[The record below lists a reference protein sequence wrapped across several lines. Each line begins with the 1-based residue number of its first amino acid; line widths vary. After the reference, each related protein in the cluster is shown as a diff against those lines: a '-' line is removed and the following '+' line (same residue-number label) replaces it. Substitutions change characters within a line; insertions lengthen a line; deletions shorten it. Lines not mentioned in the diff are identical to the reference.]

1 MGQVEHYLQTDINME
16 KSTNQGNLA
25 QQLFKKHRLRIAQQD
40 LMVTILNLSR
50 FIQRHRGATLA
61 LLGGDASFR
70 GQVETLQKQTS
81 AEFDYLQCLNTSA
94 DQPMTPSDYEQLT
107 LGWLT
112 IIKDWENDDL
122 HHSFEFHSHL
132 LELIIRIAKQL
143 SESVLG
149 MPSGLEN
156 NEALRSRVDNSF
168 LYPLSNLSQTCVVDL
183 YELVEYLARIRGLG
197 THMAVIGQTDKDLG
211 SRVSFWL
218 QEFRYRKERFD
229 QNIQLIASNYLPC
242 IPGLKAL
249 PNLNMKLNYFISLLG
264 HEMTSERTFQVPS
277 HKLFLMGTEIIDGH
291 LAVMDQ
297 ANAVVRDQ
305 LYLMNQMMLERMSVD
320 TIEPAANNLVTD

>member
-1 MGQVEHYLQTDINME
+1 MGQIEHCLQDADMPENLT
-16 KSTNQGNLA
+16 KHSTLA
-25 QQLFKKHRLRIAQQD
+25 QDLFKAHTLRMAQLD
-40 LMVTILNLSR
+40 LMVTVLNLSR

-61 LLGGDASFR
+61 LLGGDTSFR
-70 GQVETLQKQTS
+70 NQVQALQKQTS
-81 AEFDYLQCLNTSA
+81 TQFEYLQCLNNSA
-94 DQPMTPSDYEQLT
+94 DKPLADNDYEQLT

-132 LELIIRIAKQL
+132 LELIIRIARQL
-143 SESVLG
+143 TEQVLAT
-149 MPSGLEN
+149 PVGLEQ
-156 NEALRSRVDNSF
+156 NEALRSRADKSF
-168 LYPLSNLSQTCVVDL
+168 TYPLHGLVQTCVIDL
-183 YELVEYLARIRGLG
+183 YELVEYLARIRGIG
-197 THMAVIGQTDKDLG
+197 THMAVIGQTDKELG
-211 SRVSFWL
+211 GRVSFWL

-229 QNIQLIASNYLPC
+229 QNIQLISSQYLPC
-242 IPGLKAL
+242 IPGLKSL

-264 HEMTSERTFQVPS
+264 HEMDSERTFQVPS

-305 LYLMNQMMLERMSVD
+305 LYAMNQMMLERLSA
-320 TIEPAANNLVTD
+320 ES

>member
-1 MGQVEHYLQTDINME
+1 MGQLEHSLQDPDMPEILPEQAT
-16 KSTNQGNLA
+16 LA
-25 QQLFKKHRLRIAQQD
+25 QSLFETHTLRVAQLD

-50 FIQRHRGATLA
+50 FIQRHRGAALA
-61 LLGGDASFR
+61 LLGGDNSFR
-70 GQVETLQKQTS
+70 NQVGALQKQTS
-81 AEFDYLQCLNTSA
+81 AQFDYLQCLNNSA
-94 DQPMTPSDYEQLT
+94 DKPMADSEYEQLT

-122 HHSFEFHSHL
+122 NHSFEFHSHL
-132 LELIIRIAKQL
+132 LELIIRIARQL
-143 SESVLG
+143 SEQVLATPAG
-149 MPSGLEN
+149 VEN
-156 NEALRSRVDNSF
+156 NDALRSRVDNSF
-168 LYPLSNLSQTCVVDL
+168 TYPLHGLTQTCVIDL

-197 THMAVIGQTDKDLG
+197 THMAVIGHTDKELG
-211 SRVSFWL
+211 SKVSFWL

-229 QNIQLIASNYLPC
+229 QNIQLISSQYLPC
-242 IPGLKAL
+242 IPGLKSL

-305 LYLMNQMMLERMSVD
+305 LYAMNLMMLERLSA
-320 TIEPAANNLVTD
+320 EPG

>member
-1 MGQVEHYLQTDINME
+1 MGQLE
-16 KSTNQGNLA
+16 KSLENPDMPQNCTEDGDLA
-25 QQLFKKHRLRIAQQD
+25 SKLFKMHTLRVAQLD

-61 LLGGDASFR
+61 LLGGDDSFR
-70 GQVETLQKQTS
+70 IQVEMLQKQTS
-81 AEFDYLQCLNTSA
+81 IQFEYLQCLNTSA
-94 DQPMTPSDYEQLT
+94 DKPLADNDYEQLT

-132 LELIIRIAKQL
+132 LELIIRISRQL
-143 SESVLG
+143 SEQVLAT
-149 MPSGLEN
+149 PACLETN
-156 NEALRSRVDNSF
+156 PALSNRIDNSYT
-168 LYPLSNLSQTCVVDL
+168 YPLHRLSQTCVIDL
-183 YELVEYLARIRGLG
+183 YELVEYLARIRGMG
-197 THMAVIGQTDKDLG
+197 THMAVIGHTDKDMG
-211 SRVSFWL
+211 SKVSFWL

-229 QNIQLIASNYLPC
+229 QNIQMVSPQYLPC
-242 IPGLKAL
+242 IPGLKLL

-305 LYLMNQMMLERMSVD
+305 LYHMNQMMIERMSAERELQQID
-320 TIEPAANNLVTD
+320 Q

>member
-1 MGQVEHYLQTDINME
+1 MGQLEHSLQDSDMPEILTE
-16 KSTNQGNLA
+16 QATLA
-25 QQLFKKHRLRIAQQD
+25 QSLFATHTLRVAQLD

-61 LLGGDASFR
+61 LLGGDNSFR
-70 GQVETLQKQTS
+70 AQVAALQKQTS
-81 AEFDYLQCLNTSA
+81 AQFDYLQCLNNSA
-94 DQPMTPSDYEQLT
+94 DKPMADSEYEQLT

-132 LELIIRIAKQL
+132 LELIIRIARQL
-143 SESVLG
+143 SEQVLATPAG
-149 MPSGLEN
+149 MEA
-156 NEALRSRVDNSF
+156 NEALRSRLDNSYT
-168 LYPLSNLSQTCVVDL
+168 YPLHGLTQTCVLDL

-197 THMAVIGQTDKDLG
+197 THMAVIGHTDKELG
-211 SRVSFWL
+211 AKVSFWL

-229 QNIQLIASNYLPC
+229 QNIQLLSSQYLPC
-242 IPGLKAL
+242 IPGLKSL

-264 HEMTSERTFQVPS
+264 HEMTPERPFQVPS

-305 LYLMNQMMLERMSVD
+305 LYAMNMMMLERLSA
-320 TIEPAANNLVTD
+320 EPV

>member
-1 MGQVEHYLQTDINME
+1 MGQVEHCLQTNVIPKNTPE
-16 KSTNQGNLA
+16 NGHLA
-25 QQLFKKHRLRIAQQD
+25 PKLFKMHTLRVAQLD

-61 LLGGDASFR
+61 LLGGDNSFR
-70 GQVETLQKQTS
+70 TQVETLQKQTS
-81 AEFDYLQCLNTSA
+81 AQFEYLQCLNQSA
-94 DQPMTPSDYEQLT
+94 DNPLTESDYEQLN

-112 IIKDWENDDL
+112 IIKDWENDEL

-132 LELIIRIAKQL
+132 LELIIRISRQL
-143 SESVLG
+143 SERVLAT
-149 MPSGLEN
+149 PEGLEN
-156 NEALRSRVDNSF
+156 NEPLRSRVDNSF
-168 LYPLSNLSQTCVVDL
+168 TYPLHSLTQTCVIDL

-197 THMAVIGQTDKDLG
+197 THMAVIGHTDKELG
-211 SRVSFWL
+211 SKVSFWL

-229 QNIQLIASNYLPC
+229 QNIQLVSSQYLPC
-242 IPGLKAL
+242 IPGLKSL

-264 HEMTSERTFQVPS
+264 HEMVSERNFKVPS

-305 LYLMNQMMLERMSVD
+305 LYEMNQMMLERLSMD
-320 TIEPAANNLVTD
+320 AN

>member
-1 MGQVEHYLQTDINME
+1 MGQAEHYLE
-16 KSTNQGNLA
+16 TNEIPQSDPEPGHLA
-25 QQLFKKHRLRIAQQD
+25 PRLFKMHTLRVAQLD

-61 LLGGDASFR
+61 LLGGDNSFR
-70 GQVETLQKQTS
+70 PQVETLQKQTS
-81 AEFDYLQCLNTSA
+81 AQFEYLQCLNQSA
-94 DQPMTPSDYEQLT
+94 DYPLTESDYEQLN

-112 IIKDWENDDL
+112 IIKDWENDEL

-132 LELIIRIAKQL
+132 LELIIRISRQL
-143 SESVLG
+143 SDRVLAT
-149 MPSGLEN
+149 PVGLEN
-156 NEALRSRVDNSF
+156 NEPLRSRVDNSF
-168 LYPLSNLSQTCVVDL
+168 TYPLHSLTQTCVIDL

-197 THMAVIGQTDKDLG
+197 THMAVIGHTDKELG
-211 SRVSFWL
+211 SKVSFWL

-229 QNIQLIASNYLPC
+229 QNIQLVSSQYLPC
-242 IPGLKAL
+242 IPGLKSL

-264 HEMTSERTFQVPS
+264 HEMVSERNFKVPS

-305 LYLMNQMMLERMSVD
+305 LYEMNQMMLERLTMD
-320 TIEPAANNLVTD
+320 AG

>member
-1 MGQVEHYLQTDINME
+1 MGQIEHCLQDTDMPENPTKHSE
-16 KSTNQGNLA
+16 LVVN
-25 QQLFKKHRLRIAQQD
+25 LFKSHRLRIAQLD

-50 FIQRHRGATLA
+50 FIQRHRGATVA
-61 LLGGDASFR
+61 LLGGDNSFR
-70 GQVETLQKQTS
+70 SQAKTLQNQTS
-81 AEFDYLQCLNTSA
+81 AQFAYLQCLNNSA
-94 DQPMTPSDYEQLT
+94 DKPLPDSDYEQLT

-132 LELIIRIAKQL
+132 LELIIRITRQL
-143 SESVLG
+143 SDQVLAT
-149 MPSGLEN
+149 PNGLEKH
-156 NEALRSRVDNSF
+156 EALQSRADNSYT
-168 LYPLSNLSQTCVVDL
+168 YPLHGLVQTCVIDL
-183 YELVEYLARIRGLG
+183 YELVEYLARIRGIG
-197 THMAVIGQTDKDLG
+197 THMAVVGHTDKELG
-211 SRVSFWL
+211 SRVTFWL

-229 QNIQLIASNYLPC
+229 QNIQLIASQYLPC
-242 IPGLKAL
+242 IPGLKSL

-264 HEMTSERTFQVPS
+264 HEMDSERTFQVPS

-305 LYLMNQMMLERMSVD
+305 LYDMNQMLLERLSID
-320 TIEPAANNLVTD
+320 

>member
-1 MGQVEHYLQTDINME
+1 MHQNGTE
-16 KSTNQGNLA
+16 QGRLAENL
-25 QQLFKKHRLRIAQQD
+25 FRTHRLRVAQLD

-61 LLGGDASFR
+61 LLGGDNSFR
-70 GQVETLQKQTS
+70 IQVETLQKQTS
-81 AEFDYLQCLNTSA
+81 IQFDYLQCLNTSA
-94 DQPMTPSDYEQLT
+94 DKPLADSDYEQLT
-107 LGWLT
+107 LGWVT

-132 LELIIRIAKQL
+132 LELIIRIARQL
-143 SESVLG
+143 CEQILAT
-149 MPSGLEN
+149 PEGLEDN
-156 NEALRSRVDNSF
+156 AALRTRLDTSYA
-168 LYPLSNLSQTCVVDL
+168 YPLHRLTQTCVIDL

-197 THMAVIGQTDKDLG
+197 THMAVVGQADKELG

-229 QNIQLIASNYLPC
+229 QNIQLVSSQYLPC
-242 IPGLKAL
+242 IPGLKSL

-305 LYLMNQMMLERMSVD
+305 LYEMNQMMLERLSIASALQQID
-320 TIEPAANNLVTD
+320 E

>member
-1 MGQVEHYLQTDINME
+1 MGQLEHCLQTPEISENE
-16 KSTNQGNLA
+16 QEQENLA
-25 QQLFKKHRLRIAQQD
+25 FRLFKTHTLRVAQLD

-61 LLGGDASFR
+61 LLGGDTSFR
-70 GQVETLQKQTS
+70 NQIETLQKQTS
-81 AEFDYLQCLNTSA
+81 AQFEYLQCLNRSA
-94 DQPMTPSDYEQLT
+94 NKALADSDYEQLT

-132 LELIIRIAKQL
+132 LELIIRISRQL
-143 SESVLG
+143 SEHILAT
-149 MPSGLEN
+149 PDGLEA
-156 NEALRSRVDNSF
+156 NEPLRSRVDNSF
-168 LYPLSNLSQTCVVDL
+168 TYPLHSLTQTCVIDL

-197 THMAVIGQTDKDLG
+197 THMAAVGHTEKELG
-211 SRVSFWL
+211 TKVSFWL

-229 QNIQLIASNYLPC
+229 QNIQLVSSQYLPC
-242 IPGLKAL
+242 IPGLKSL

-264 HEMTSERTFQVPS
+264 HDMTSERAFKVPS

-297 ANAVVRDQ
+297 ASAVVRDQ
-305 LYLMNQMMLERMSVD
+305 LYEMNQMMLERLAM
-320 TIEPAANNLVTD
+320 EAP